1 MKRSVALVP
10 RLARSIVPKL
20 YAKGR
25 SNQSVG
31 LTTGRRNLWP
41 LVFEGVVC
49 KVCRGFARRE
59 PMSPL
64 NRQTRLVKSGK
75 RSCHRERS

>member
-10 RLARSIVPKL
+10 RLARSIVPKF

-31 LTTGRRNLWP
+31 LTTGRRNLRP
-41 LVFEGVVC
+41 LVFEGLVC
-49 KVCRGFARRE
+49 KVCCGLLAE
-59 PMSPL
+59 
-64 NRQTRLVKSGK
+64 NR
-75 RSCHRERS
+75 CHH